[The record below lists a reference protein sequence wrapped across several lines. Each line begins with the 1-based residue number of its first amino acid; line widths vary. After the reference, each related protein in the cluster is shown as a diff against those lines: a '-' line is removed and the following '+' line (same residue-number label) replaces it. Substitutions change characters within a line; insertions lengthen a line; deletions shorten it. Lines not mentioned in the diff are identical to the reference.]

1 MRTRTGRWHRTV
13 PLLVARL
20 VPLLVSLLVTALVLS
35 CTADPPPLVAPDQ
48 AVEPAAPTA
57 SEQPE
62 EIVIG
67 VDDLDGG
74 FNPHTLAD
82 LTPTGAA
89 LAGLLLPSAFRQ
101 QPDGSWQLDR
111 TLLSSAEVTGTDP
124 FTVTY
129 RIRQDAAW
137 SDTAPIAAEDFGY
150 LAEQMRSQPG
160 VIDSA
165 GYQLIDQ
172 VNSADGGKTVRVQ
185 FRSPYPG
192 WRTLFRHLLP
202 AHLLKDA
209 PGGFANALDNTVP
222 VSGGPFVLTSVDP
235 ARRELVLAR
244 NDRYWADPAQAGR
257 LVLRQLFP
265 AELALS
271 LRSGAVQA
279 GLFGRPDATT
289 TYLLDRAD
297 VAQRRV
303 VPQPSVATAVL
314 RPVAAPLDEEPV
326 RAAVAAALDR
336 ASLIATGTGS
346 GPSRELVANAQVLAP
361 SQPGYEATVP
371 ESGPPVEPDE
381 GTVIELLAEAGYARV
396 PQGWE
401 RGGELLE
408 LVVAAP
414 EDRDPYP
421 ILASRVAA
429 QLRMLGIRV
438 RLATPSADELYTT
451 LLDPETAD
459 AATGRAAPAA
469 DDTGAEGLDDPDGP
483 VHIAMV
489 PQPAGGDP
497 ATVLASVHGCPLVV
511 PAGVPMAPGNL
522 AGVCDPPLQQRID
535 DALTGAAPVDAVA
548 PAVEPVLWDRL
559 VSVPL
564 YQHSSVLVTVP
575 ELAGVTPGPLLEGP
589 LNGAAQWQLR

>member
-1 MRTRTGRWHRTV
+1 MRTATGRWHR
-13 PLLVARL
+13 A
-20 VPLLVSLLVTALVLS
+20 VSLFVALFVAALVLS
-35 CTADPPPLVAPDQ
+35 CADAPPPLVAPEQ
-48 AVEPAAPTA
+48 AAEPAAPTT

-62 EIVIG
+62 EIVLG
-67 VDDLDGG
+67 VDDLEGG

-82 LTPTGAA
+82 LTPTSSAV
-89 LAGLLLPSAFRQ
+89 AGLLLPSAFRQ
-101 QPDGSWQLDR
+101 QPDGSWHLDR
-111 TLLSSAEVTGTDP
+111 TLLSAAEVTGTDP

-137 SDTAPIAAEDFGY
+137 SDTAPIAAEDFVY

-165 GYQLIDQ
+165 GYQLIDK
-172 VNSADGGKTVRVQ
+172 VDSADGGKTVRVQ

-192 WRTLFRHLLP
+192 WQTLFRHLLP

-209 PGGFANALDNTVP
+209 PGGFHDALDNSVP
-222 VSGGPFVLTSVDP
+222 VSGGPFVLTSADP
-235 ARRELVLAR
+235 GRRELVLAR
-244 NDRYWADPAQAGR
+244 NDRYWADPARAGR
-257 LVLRQLFP
+257 LVLRQLPP
-265 AELALS
+265 AELASS

-289 TYLLDRAD
+289 SYLLDRAD
-297 VAQRRV
+297 VSQRTV
-303 VPQPSVATAVL
+303 VPQPSVAHAVL

-326 RAAVAAALDR
+326 RTAVAAALDR
-336 ASLIATGTGS
+336 AALIATGTGS
-346 GPSRELVANAQVLAP
+346 GPSGDLVADAQLLGP
-361 SQPGYEATVP
+361 SQPGYEATAP
-371 ESGPPVEPDE
+371 QSGRPVEPDE
-381 GTVIELLAEAGYARV
+381 STVVDLLTEAGYARV

-414 EDRDPYP
+414 ADRDPYP
-421 ILASRVAA
+421 VLASRVAA

-438 RLATPSADELYTT
+438 RLATPPADELYTT
-451 LLDPETAD
+451 SLNPATAEATAD
-459 AATGRAAPAA
+459 GRAGPEP
-469 DDTGAEGLDDPDGP
+469 GAEGRDDADGP

-497 ATVLASVHGCPLVV
+497 ATVLASAHGCPLVV

-535 DALTGAAPVDAVA
+535 DTLTGAAPVDAVA
-548 PAVEPVLWDRL
+548 PAVESVLWDRL

-564 YQHSSVLVTVP
+564 YQHSSVLVTAP

>member
-1 MRTRTGRWHRTV
+1 MRTGTGRWRRTV
-13 PLLVARL
+13 PLLVA
-20 VPLLVSLLVTALVLS
+20 ALVLS
-35 CTADPPPLVAPDQ
+35 CAADPAPVAAPDQ
-48 AVEPAAPTA
+48 PVEPATPTA
-57 SEQPE
+57 GEQPE
-62 EIVIG
+62 EIMIG

-82 LTPTGAA
+82 LTPTGVAV
-89 LAGLLLPSAFRQ
+89 AGLLLPSAFRQ

-111 TLLSSAEVTGTDP
+111 TLLSSALVTGTDP

-150 LAEQMRSQPG
+150 LVEQMRSQPG

-172 VNSADGGKTVRVQ
+172 VISADGGKTVEVR

-209 PGGFANALDNTVP
+209 PGGFHDALDNSVP

-235 ARRELVLAR
+235 ARRELTLAR
-244 NDRYWADPAQAGR
+244 NDRYWADPARADR
-257 LVLRQLFP
+257 LVLRQLP
-265 AELALS
+265 AAELALS

-289 TYLLDRAD
+289 SYLLDRHD
-297 VAQRRV
+297 VSQRTV
-303 VPQPSVATAVL
+303 VPQPSVAHAML

-326 RAAVAAALDR
+326 RAAAAAALDR
-336 ASLIATGTGS
+336 AALIATGTGS
-346 GPSRELVANAQVLAP
+346 GPSAELPADAQVLAP
-361 SQPGYEATVP
+361 SQGGYEATAP

-381 GTVIELLAEAGYARV
+381 GTVIELLTEAGYARV

-421 ILASRVAA
+421 TLAARVAA
-429 QLRMLGIRV
+429 QLRMLGIQV
-438 RLATPSADELYTT
+438 RLVTPPADELYTT
-451 LLDPETAD
+451 LLDPTSAEAT
-459 AATGRAAPAA
+459 ATGRAAPAA
-469 DDTGAEGLDDPDGP
+469 ADPEDSGAAGRLTGPA
-483 VHIAMV
+483 HIAMV

-497 ATVLASVHGCPLVV
+497 ATVLASAHGCPLVV

-535 DALTGAAPVDAVA
+535 DALTGTAPIDAVA

-564 YQHSSVLVTVP
+564 YQHSSVLVTTP
-575 ELAGVTPGPLLEGP
+575 ELVGVTPGPLLEGP
-589 LNGAAQWQLR
+589 LNGAAQWRLR

>member
-1 MRTRTGRWHRTV
+1 M
-13 PLLVARL
+13 P
-20 VPLLVSLLVTALVLS
+20 
-35 CTADPPPLVAPDQ
+35 
-48 AVEPAAPTA
+48 PAAPTT

-82 LTPTGAA
+82 LTPTGTAV
-89 LAGLLLPSAFRQ
+89 AGLVLPSAFRQ
-101 QPDGSWQLDR
+101 QSDGSWQLDR
-111 TLLSSAEVTGTDP
+111 TLLSSAAVTSTDP

-129 RIRQDAAW
+129 RIRLDAAW
-137 SDTAPIAAEDFGY
+137 SDTAPIAAEDFSY

-160 VIDSA
+160 VIRSA

-172 VNSADGGKTVRVQ
+172 VISRDGGKTVRVQ
-185 FRSPYPG
+185 FRAPYPG

-202 AHLLKDA
+202 SHLLKDA
-209 PGGFANALDNTVP
+209 PGGFANALDNSIP
-222 VSGGPFVLTSVDP
+222 VSGGPFVLTSADP
-235 ARRELVLAR
+235 ARDELVLAR
-244 NDRYWADPAQAGR
+244 NDRYWADPARADR
-257 LVLRQLFP
+257 LVLRQLPP
-265 AELALS
+265 AELVES

-289 TYLLDRAD
+289 SYLLDRAD
-297 VAQRRV
+297 VSQRTV
-303 VPQPSVATAVL
+303 LPQPSVAHAIL

-326 RAAVAAALDR
+326 RTAVAAALQR
-336 ASLIATGTGS
+336 AALIATGAAS
-346 GPSRELVANAQVLAP
+346 GPSAELVANAQVLAP
-361 SQPGYEATVP
+361 SQPGYEPTAP
-371 ESGPPVEPDE
+371 ESGPPVEPDQ
-381 GTVIELLAEAGYARV
+381 GTVIESLTAAGYARV

-414 EDRDPYP
+414 ENRDPYP
-421 ILASRVAA
+421 TLAARVAA

-438 RLATPSADELYTT
+438 RLVTAPADGLYTR
-451 LLDPETAD
+451 LLDPATAD
-459 AATGRAAPAA
+459 AAATGRAAPAA
-469 DDTGAEGLDDPDGP
+469 DGAAAADGEGP

-489 PQPAGGDP
+489 PQPAGGDT
-497 ATVLASVHGCPLVV
+497 ATVLASAHGCPLVV

-522 AGVCDPPLQQRID
+522 AGVCDPLRQQRIG
-535 DALTGAAPVDAVA
+535 DALTGAAPVDDVLS
-548 PAVEPVLWDRL
+548 AVEPVLWDRL

-589 LNGAAQWQLR
+589 LKGAADWDLRAP